1 MKQTSKPETFATT
14 HDWEDDDP
22 LSYSTVRALSRATDV
37 DVEELPFLRESI
49 APDALDSIFAP
60 TGYPPRT
67 RGSLVF
73 RHADH
78 RITIRTDGV
87 IEVEP
92 VATTR

>member
-1 MKQTSKPETFATT
+1 MTTT

-22 LSYSTVRALSRATDV
+22 LSYSTLRALARAMDA
-37 DVEELPFLRESI
+37 DVEEIPFLRESI
-49 APDALDSIFAP
+49 APEALDSLFGP
-60 TGYPPRT
+60 TGAPPET

-87 IEVEP
+87 IEVAP
-92 VATTR
+92 VAETA